1 MSNTAEKKEKP
12 YTLPNNSEWLNF
24 YNLEEAT
31 TPYERKMVAE
41 RLAKQYGFSVG
52 SISSTLDDT
61 ASDIC
66 EPLHQSWVYRHCRV
80 CGKAST
86 VAIRSLLKRTRY
98 TNLVWRTD
106 KHLWLHLCME
116 CSHSEI
122 AFKALEFAKMCRL
135 NKQS

>member
-12 YTLPNNSEWLNF
+12 YTLSNNSEWLNY
-24 YNLEEAT
+24 YNLEGAI
-31 TPYERKMVAE
+31 TPSEKKMVAE
-41 RLAKQYGFSVG
+41 ELAKKHGFRVF

-61 ASDIC
+61 EPDIC

-80 CGKAST
+80 CGKEAT
-86 VAIRSLLKRTRY
+86 VVTRSLLKSRRY
-98 TNLVWRTD
+98 PNLVWRTD